1 MSRRNSNIHSSYP
14 THTILS
20 NVYWDDKYKKF
31 VKDQIEK
38 GTPAFINFVRINKIS
53 NDLSIDEKVKE
64 LEKRVEKLSKQS
76 HWGGKSNKKR
86 NSSKS
91 KKRRTMK
98 SKKRRTMKRK

>member
-1 MSRRNSNIHSSYP
+1 MSRRNSNSSYP
-14 THTILS
+14 KHTILS
-20 NVYWDDKYKKF
+20 NMYWDDKYIDF
-31 VKDQIEK
+31 VKDQIKKE
-38 GTPAFINFVRINKIS
+38 TPAFINFLKINKIS

-64 LEKRVEKLSKQS
+64 VKKLVEKLSKQS

-98 SKKRRTMKRK
+98 RK